1 MRTFK
6 ALLKREYW
14 EHKGAI
20 IKTPAVMAAIL
31 AALFIIGA
39 LTDGFITVNAG
50 DNERRSFGSLLL
62 MAADKFEQM
71 PEGARDEFVKMALLG
86 PVMLFGGVM
95 LVISLFFA
103 LGSLYDERKDRSIL
117 FWKSLPVSDT
127 ATVLSKFVAVTLLVP
142 LSYFAVITLFQLFML
157 ISATVGAWFSGNT
170 GLTFWISANLF
181 SVVFNSLL
189 SLIVASLW
197 LSPVWGWMM
206 LASAWAKK
214 VAFLWA
220 ALPIA
225 MITAAEG
232 YLFHSTKFIEVAAYR
247 VAHGFAIA
255 NSNLHLASG
264 GDLFDIN
271 VMTWSKAL
279 GNSELYIGF
288 LVAAVFLGAAVYTRR
303 FRDES

>member
-6 ALLKREYW
+6 ALIKREYW

-20 IKTPAVMAAIL
+20 IRTPLIMAAIL
-31 AALFIIGA
+31 AAIFIIGA
-39 LTDGFITVNAG
+39 FTDDFITVNHS
-50 DNERRSFGSLLL
+50 DHDRRSFGSLLL

-71 PEGARDEFVKMALLG
+71 PEGAREEFVKMALLG
-86 PVMLFGGVM
+86 PIMLFGGVM

-117 FWKSLPVSDT
+117 FWKSLPVSDLE
-127 ATVLSKFVAVTLLVP
+127 TVLSKFVAVTLLVP
-142 LSYFAVITLFQLFML
+142 VAYFAVITIFQVFML
-157 ISATVGAWFSGNT
+157 LSATVGAWFSGNS
-170 GLTFWISANLF
+170 GVAFWVSANLF
-181 SVVFNSLL
+181 SVVFNCLL
-189 SLIVASLW
+189 SLVVASLW
-197 LSPVWGWMM
+197 MAPIWGWMM

-220 ALPIA
+220 ALPIV

-232 YLFHSTKFIEVAAYR
+232 YLFHTTRFIEMAAYR

-264 GDLFDIN
+264 GDLFNIN
-271 VMTWSKAL
+271 VMTWSKAFSN
-279 GNSELYIGF
+279 GEFYIGL
-288 LVAAVFLGAAVYTRR
+288 LVAAVFLAAAIYTRR